1 MNPLFKQMTNSPIQ
15 SILGSSN
22 PMSMAMSM
30 LQQKNPQAFKQIETL
45 MDSGANPQ
53 QAMKQFGIDPNQ
65 FQNMI
70 NNFSRQKY

>member
-1 MNPLFKQMTNSPIQ
+1 
-15 SILGSSN
+15 
-22 PMSMAMSM
+22 MSMAMSM

-45 MDSGANPQ
+45 MASGANPQ